1 MSSFSKLR
9 AQVKI
14 FNNTPEHCYYDLEG
28 REQRQYPNKIYA
40 TTSEQYR
47 AFFQDHNDKQ
57 TSGLKH
63 GMLIAQGWQKAPWG
77 GELSLLKL

>member
-1 MSSFSKLR
+1 MPQLQNSTGLSFK
-9 AQVKI
+9 
-14 FNNTPEHCYYDLEG
+14 N
-28 REQRQYPNKIYA
+28 
-40 TTSEQYR
+40 
-47 AFFQDHNDKQ
+47 QDHNDKQ